1 MAILGPRANHC
12 SSPVGTVESRK
23 DKTDMPHTYA
33 SLFFHCV
40 FSTKERRP
48 WLTQE
53 IRDQLWPF
61 MGGIARV
68 KGFVAVTVGGTEDH
82 AHMLISLP
90 TTMAVAKAVQL
101 VKAGSSGWVSKTF
114 PHLRDFQWQGGY
126 GAFSISI
133 SHKADTIA
141 YIERQEE
148 HHRRKTFKEE
158 YIEFLDRHGITYD
171 ERYIW
176 D

>member
-1 MAILGPRANHC
+1 MA
-12 SSPVGTVESRK
+12 
-23 DKTDMPHTYA
+23 HTYA

-48 WLTQE
+48 WFTQDV
-53 IRDQLWPF
+53 RDRLWPF
-61 MGGIARV
+61 MGGIARE
-68 KGFVAVTVGGTEDH
+68 KGFVAVSVGGTDDH
-82 AHMLISLP
+82 AHMLLSLP
-90 TTMAVAKAVQL
+90 TTLAVAKAVQV
-101 VKAGSSGWVSKTF
+101 VKAGSSGWVSRTF
-114 PHLRDFQWQGGY
+114 PALRDFEWQEGY

-133 SHKADTIA
+133 SQKARTVA
-141 YIERQEE
+141 YIAGQEE

-158 YIEFLDRHGITYD
+158 YLGFLTKHGIEYD

>member
-1 MAILGPRANHC
+1 
-12 SSPVGTVESRK
+12 
-23 DKTDMPHTYA
+23 MPHTYA
-33 SLFFHCV
+33 SLFFHCL

-48 WLTQE
+48 WLAQE
-53 IRDQLWPF
+53 IRDRLWPF
-61 MGGIARV
+61 MGGIARE
-68 KGFVAVTVGGTEDH
+68 KGFTAINVGGTEDH

-90 TTMAVAKAVQL
+90 TTIAVAKALQL

-114 PHLRDFQWQGGY
+114 PDLHDFEWQEGY
-126 GAFSISI
+126 GTFSISI
-133 SHKADTIA
+133 SHKGDTIA

-158 YIEFLDRHGITYD
+158 YIEFLNKHGIAYD